1 MGREGESR
9 DLLDDARLLAW
20 NIHAAAAPFPQQ
32 HLSPWC
38 WVVDMPLCQCLHVWR
53 SCAFTA
59 CPTFQ
64 THLSPTHTLLTSS
77 VNVLVCLKS
86 NTCYTTSFTCSCV
99 KCTRTHIHTRPRKQ
113 QRVNWRS
120 LLNPWTFYFL
130 VSSLFQPSSW
140 KSGIFCYHD
149 NRSWWRQWIR
159 SSALCWGCGSCIGS
173 GVEDCSWGVWLLKGI
188 GVMLECCM
196 CVFSVCMCVCG
207 Y

>member
-1 MGREGESR
+1 MQQLHHFRSNTCRHGAELSTCLCVNVCMSGG
-9 DLLDDARLLAW
+9 
-20 NIHAAAAPFPQQ
+20 AAHSQRVRPFRPISLP
-32 HLSPWC
+32 H
-38 WVVDMPLCQCLHVWR
+38 
-53 SCAFTA
+53 
-59 CPTFQ
+59 
-64 THLSPTHTLLTSS
+64 THLTSS

-159 SSALCWGCGSCIGS
+159 SSALCWGRGSCIGS